1 MYFLGFDIGSS
12 SVKAALVRADTKE
25 VIRVVSAPSM
35 EMPMDAPQKGF
46 AEQDPGMW
54 WKYVCECSRELMHEH
69 PEAKDKIASIGLAY
83 QMHGLVVVDQQGQVL
98 RPSIIWSDSR
108 AVETGRAIEEQLNRE
123 DRSEEHTS
131 ELQSRGH
138 LVCRL

>member
-1 MYFLGFDIGSS
+1 MEKSHLIQNTPSKNNQKAQDMYFLGFDIGSS

-69 PEAKDKIASIGLAY
+69 PEEI
-83 QMHGLVVVDQQGQVL
+83 
-98 RPSIIWSDSR
+98 
-108 AVETGRAIEEQLNRE
+108 GRA
-123 DRSEEHTS
+123 H
-131 ELQSRGH
+131 
-138 LVCRL
+138 V